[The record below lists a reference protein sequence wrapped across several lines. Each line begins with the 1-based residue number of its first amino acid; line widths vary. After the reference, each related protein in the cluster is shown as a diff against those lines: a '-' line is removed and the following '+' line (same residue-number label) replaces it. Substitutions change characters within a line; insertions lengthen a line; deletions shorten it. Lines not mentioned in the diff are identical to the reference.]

1 MDDAINRE
9 LLQFI
14 AASPTAWHAVENLS
28 RELTEAGYREL
39 FEEEEWQLAP
49 GERCFVRRNGS
60 SLIAFRIPPE
70 RAQGFML
77 MTAHADS
84 PTFKVKELE
93 TVTAAGVYAQVNVE
107 RYGGVLISP
116 WLDRPLSVAG
126 RVVVREGE
134 KLLMR
139 LVNIDR
145 DLLLIPNLAI
155 HMDRSANDGKA
166 YDPKTDLMPLLGMEG
181 SHSAFRRLVAESAQT
196 EPENIVSAE
205 LFLYPR
211 TPGTIWGAESEFLSS
226 PRLDD
231 LQCAYACSRGF
242 LRARQGRSIPVL
254 CVFDNEEVGNGT
266 KQGAD
271 STFLEDTLQRLCES
285 LGISLSDYRRLLS
298 QSMMVSAD
306 NAHAVHPN
314 RPEFADK
321 IDRPVLNGGVVVKY
335 NANQRYTT
343 DALSAALF
351 LELCRRAG
359 VPTQRYSNR
368 PDISGG
374 WTLGHISL
382 THVSLKSVDVGLPQ
396 LAMHSCYETAGTK
409 DTAALC
415 RVAELY
421 FSSSLRS
428 SAEGLMLLDGGQSA

>member
-1 MDDAINRE
+1 MEESINRQ
-9 LLQFI
+9 LLSFI
-14 AASPTAWHAVENLS
+14 AASPTAWHAVENLA
-28 RELTEAGYREL
+28 RELRENGCREL
-39 FEEEEWQLAP
+39 FEEDDWRLEP
-49 GERCFVRRNGS
+49 GERYFVRRNGS
-60 SLIAFRIPPE
+60 SLLAFGIPAGKAP
-70 RAQGFML
+70 GFML

-93 TVTAAGVYAQVNVE
+93 TVSAAGVYAQLNVE
-107 RYGGVLISP
+107 RYGGMMISP

-134 KLLMR
+134 RLLQR

-145 DLLLIPNLAI
+145 DLLLIPNLAV
-155 HMDRSANDGKA
+155 HLDRSANEGKI
-166 YDPKTDLMPLLGMEG
+166 YDPKTDLMPLVGMEG
-181 SHSAFRRLVAESAQT
+181 GHTAFCNLVAEAAGT
-196 EPENIVSAE
+196 RAEDVVSAE

-211 TPGTIWGAESEFLSS
+211 TLGTIWGAEGEFLSA

-231 LQCAYACSRGF
+231 LQCVFAASRGF
-242 LRARQGRSIPVL
+242 LAAKPGRSIPVL
-254 CVFDNEEVGNGT
+254 GVFDNEEVGNGT

-271 STFLEDTLQRLCES
+271 STFLEDTLQRLCEC
-285 LGISLSDYRRLLS
+285 LGLSLSEYRRMLS
-298 QSMMVSAD
+298 QSLMVSAD

-335 NANQRYTT
+335 NAKQRYTT

-351 LELCRRAG
+351 LELCRRAE

-368 PDISGG
+368 PDITGG

-396 LAMHSCYETAGTK
+396 LAMHSCYETAGAR
-409 DTAALC
+409 DTDYLR
-415 RVAELY
+415 RVAER
-421 FSSSLRS
+421 FFQSSLCCRGDEMVLTDGE
-428 SAEGLMLLDGGQSA
+428 EGL